1 MLIEDDQ
8 FRPWEGRIMNRTL
21 GRKALVGVGSL
32 VAASLLLATP
42 AMAATFGG
50 YITSCSSVQ
59 KVTAQG
65 KKISTGGIT
74 LTAANRSFSDFST
87 TVGTI
92 TLRGDQQV
100 GQWGVTGS
108 GATSGKGYCS

>member
-1 MLIEDDQ
+1 
-8 FRPWEGRIMNRTL
+8 MNRTF

-59 KVTAQG
+59 KVTAKG
-65 KKISTGGIT
+65 MKISSGGIT
-74 LTAANRSFSDFST
+74 VSAPNRSVTDNTAFHGLIS
-87 TVGTI
+87 V
-92 TLRGDQQV
+92 RGDQQV

-108 GATSGKGYCS
+108 GATSGTGYCS